1 MLDEKWLLDDGG
13 ADGAF
18 AGGGDFAAE
27 AGALFFCKRKKAQK
41 APLAGSGVFCAFIL
55 YGDGLKKDG
64 LSLCV
69 RACVRCEFTAVAHGV
84 SILS

>member
-1 MLDEKWLLDDGG
+1 MRCQVKNGCWMIVARMGILL
-13 ADGAF
+13 
-18 AGGGDFAAE
+18 GGGDFAAE
-27 AGALFFCKRKKAQK
+27 AGALFFC
-41 APLAGSGVFCAFIL
+41 AFNL

-64 LSLCV
+64 LSLCVRACV

>member
-1 MLDEKWLLDDGG
+1 MRCQVKNGCWMMVARMGILL
-13 ADGAF
+13 
-18 AGGGDFAAE
+18 GGGDFAAE
-27 AGALFFCKRKKAQK
+27 AGAPFFCKRKNAQK

-69 RACVRCEFTAVAHGV
+69 RCEFTAVAHGV